1 MDEPL
6 IPAGMPDR
14 ETFERVWR
22 RVMPDQS
29 SSPISLSPPAP
40 PQAPAPSDSSA
51 PSAPSVLSA
60 PSTPGGE
67 ADLLA
72 LLMEQALQ
80 ECAALQQL
88 ARQSPCGGRRLS
100 ALASDCRSSY
110 RHLAA
115 ARFLLTG
122 KSFQPLP
129 LHTSPPSSVPLSI
142 RERYLA
148 ARQTQA
154 LCARGAAQTQDSIL
168 RDLLNQQALE
178 AEGRADQLLTLLEQL
193 ISIP

>member
-22 RVMPDQS
+22 RVMPDQTN
-29 SSPISLSPPAP
+29 SPLSLSPPAP
-40 PQAPAPSDSSA
+40 PQTPIPTQTPTTPAPS
-51 PSAPSVLSA
+51 
-60 PSTPGGE
+60 GE

-72 LLMEQALQ
+72 LLMDQALQ
-80 ECAALQQL
+80 ECAALQKL

-100 ALASDCRSSY
+100 ALASDCRKSY

-122 KSFQPLP
+122 ESFHPQPDHP
-129 LHTSPPSSVPLSI
+129 APPASVPLSI
-142 RERYLA
+142 RERCLA

-154 LCARGAAQTQDSIL
+154 LCVRGAAQTQDPIL

-178 AEGRADQLLTLLEQL
+178 AEGRAEQLLTLLEQL